1 MFENMVGHS
10 SDPIHQQLQAES
22 TKKFNGSLEE
32 DKLFRNSQHDIE
44 DVSTSLGIETT
55 SHINLLARVLSSRT
69 SKEGPF
75 DGKSL
80 NLGFDAQEILSQYVS
95 NANDQGIHLR
105 KTGVVLDDVGVQ
117 GIDTSLVESATFGD
131 ILRLPVTIYKGIKSQ
146 RHKKMRNILQ
156 NINLLVK
163 PGDMLLVL
171 GRPGAGCSSLLKT
184 AGGVIDQFSG
194 VSGTISYDGITQSEM
209 IKNFKSDVIYNG
221 ELDVHFPYL
230 TVKQTLDFAIA
241 CKTPQKR
248 VNNMSR
254 EEYITTTRDFY
265 ATVFGLTHTY
275 DTKVGNDFVRGVSG
289 GERKRVSIAEAV
301 VARGSVYCWDNATR
315 GLDASTALEFAQAIR
330 IMTNLLQSTALVT
343 IYQASENIYQT
354 FDNVT
359 LLYAGRQIYY
369 GPVEEA
375 EAYFERIGYERPP
388 RQSTPE
394 FLTALTDSN
403 GLHIVKHG
411 FENKVPKSAEEFE
424 KLWKDS
430 PELAKLE
437 RDIKVHNETVNSDSS
452 KTTLK
457 STIHQEQSKYA
468 RKSSY
473 YTISYWKQLQLCTQR
488 SFQRIYGNR
497 SSTIINIIAAV
508 AIAFIIG
515 SLSYNTPS
523 SMDGAFTR
531 GSVLYFALLYYSL
544 MGLANMTFD
553 YRPILQK
560 HKNYS
565 LYHPSAESLGSTIAA
580 FPFRMI
586 GLTLFI
592 IILYF
597 LSGLHRSAGSFFTVF
612 LFLGMCSEAINGL
625 FELVAAACDNI
636 SQANSIAGVLTLSIS
651 MYSTF
656 MIQLP
661 SMHPWFVWIAYIF
674 PIRYAFESM
683 LNAEFHG
690 RRMSCGGSGVIPY
703 GPGYENVQVNERV
716 CASVG
721 SRPGQSYV
729 SGDDYLKAQY
739 DYEYKHTWRNF
750 GILWYFIIGFIV
762 LKAIVTS
769 INGR

>member
-1 MFENMVGHS
+1 M
-10 SDPIHQQLQAES
+10 
-22 TKKFNGSLEE
+22 
-32 DKLFRNSQHDIE
+32 
-44 DVSTSLGIETT
+44 
-55 SHINLLARVLSSRT
+55 
-69 SKEGPF
+69 
-75 DGKSL
+75 
-80 NLGFDAQEILSQYVS
+80 
-95 NANDQGIHLR
+95 
-105 KTGVVLDDVGVQ
+105 
-117 GIDTSLVESATFGD
+117 
-131 ILRLPVTIYKGIKSQ
+131 
-146 RHKKMRNILQ
+146 
-156 NINLLVK
+156 
-163 PGDMLLVL
+163 
-171 GRPGAGCSSLLKT
+171 
-184 AGGVIDQFSG
+184 
-194 VSGTISYDGITQSEM
+194 
-209 IKNFKSDVIYNG
+209 
-221 ELDVHFPYL
+221 
-230 TVKQTLDFAIA
+230 
-241 CKTPQKR
+241 
-248 VNNMSR
+248 
-254 EEYITTTRDFY
+254 
-265 ATVFGLTHTY
+265 
-275 DTKVGNDFVRGVSG
+275 
-289 GERKRVSIAEAV
+289 

-375 EAYFERIGYERPP
+375 ELYFERIGYEHPP

-394 FLTALTDSN
+394 FLTALTDPN
-403 GLHIVKHG
+403 GFHKIKPG
-411 FENKVPKSAEEFE
+411 FENKVPRTAEEFE
-424 KLWKDS
+424 TLWKES
-430 PELAKLE
+430 PELAKLKD
-437 RDIKVHNETVNSDSS
+437 DIKTYNDRSSPDIS

-457 STIHQEQSKYA
+457 TSINQEQSKYT
-468 RKSSY
+468 RKNSY

-488 SFQRIYGNR
+488 GFQRIYGNK

-515 SLSYNTPS
+515 SLGYNTPS
-523 SMDGAFTR
+523 STDGAFTR
-531 GSVLYFALLYYSL
+531 GGVLYFSLLYYSL

-565 LYHPSAESLGSTIAA
+565 LYHPSAESLGNTIAA

-586 GLTLFI
+586 GLTLFF

-597 LSGLHRSAGSFFTVF
+597 LGLHRSAGSFFTVF

-651 MYSTF
+651 MYSTY

-661 SMHPWFVWIAYIF
+661 SMHPWFVWIAYIL

-690 RRMSCGGSGVIPY
+690 RRMNCGGSGIIPF
-703 GPGYENVQVNERV
+703 GPGYENVQPNERV

-721 SRPGQSYV
+721 SRPSQSYV
-729 SGDDYLKAQY
+729 LGDDYLKAQFDY
-739 DYEYKHTWRNF
+739 DYKHTWRNF
-750 GILWYFIIGFIV
+750 GILWCFIIGFIV
-762 LKAIVTS
+762 LMAVVTEYKRPMKGGGDALIYKKGAKNFARKVTPDEEIADEMNEPDIES
-769 INGR
+769 FLNGGKTEPSVDDSDTFEDLSSTSMFIWRNVCYTIKYKGGERQLLDNVSGYCKPGTLTALMGESGAGKTTLLNTLAQRNVGIITGDMLVDGCPFDKSFERRTGYVQQQDLHVAEMSVRESLIFSARMRRPQYISDKEKVAFA